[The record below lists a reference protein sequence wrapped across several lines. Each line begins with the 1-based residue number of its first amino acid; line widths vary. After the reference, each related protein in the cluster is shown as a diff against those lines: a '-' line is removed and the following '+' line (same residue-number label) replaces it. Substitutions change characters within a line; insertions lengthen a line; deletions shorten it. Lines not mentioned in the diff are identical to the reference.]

1 MADGPVQRFID
12 EIDLMIRAR
21 YAALYVVTW
30 EEQRLESLLSG
41 LARRQGKPLFVWTTR
56 RGLHEYESQLGPLP
70 EDPPLGDPERVLAH
84 IQRWDGSG
92 LFLLKDF
99 HLYFE
104 QPAVL
109 RTLKDVAAGLKS
121 TRKSLVLAAPQV
133 KLPAELEKELTI
145 VDLPLPGE
153 AELAELL
160 VSVRVELERQDRQ
173 AVDLGPDD
181 LHALARAARGLTLS
195 EAENAF
201 AKAAVHGG
209 VLSGDDVELVLSE
222 KQQVIRK
229 SGILEFHPPVA
240 TLNDVGG
247 LEQLKEWLRRRG
259 KAWRPDAREFGLAEP
274 KGVLLLGVPGCG
286 KSLTARAV
294 AQAWTLPLLHLDLGR
309 IFSSL
314 LGGSEENMRRAL
326 ATAEGVAP
334 AVLWID
340 EIEKGLAGGAGNG
353 QSDGGTA
360 SRVFGT
366 LLTWMQERSEPVFAV
381 ATANR
386 LEALPPELLRRG
398 RFDEIFFVDLPGPE
412 ARVAILSI
420 QLAKR
425 GRDPAKFDLPAL
437 ASACGGFSGA
447 ELEHVIVEALF
458 AAFDLGHDLCDED
471 VLVAI
476 TETTPLSRTSG
487 EDIRRL
493 REWAR
498 TRARPAA
505 LESEEGTHV

>member
-1 MADGPVQRFID
+1 M
-12 EIDLMIRAR
+12 
-21 YAALYVVTW
+21 
-30 EEQRLESLLSG
+30 
-41 LARRQGKPLFVWTTR
+41 
-56 RGLHEYESQLGPLP
+56 
-70 EDPPLGDPERVLAH
+70 
-84 IQRWDGSG
+84 
-92 LFLLKDF
+92 
-99 HLYFE
+99 
-104 QPAVL
+104 
-109 RTLKDVAAGLKS
+109 
-121 TRKSLVLAAPQV
+121 
-133 KLPAELEKELTI
+133 
-145 VDLPLPGE
+145 
-153 AELAELL
+153 
-160 VSVRVELERQDRQ
+160 
-173 AVDLGPDD
+173 
-181 LHALARAARGLTLS
+181 
-195 EAENAF
+195 
-201 AKAAVHGG
+201 
-209 VLSGDDVELVLSE
+209 LSGDDVELVLSE
-222 KQQVIRK
+222 KRQVIRK
-229 SGILEFHPPVA
+229 SGILEFYPPDA
-240 TLNDVGG
+240 KLSDVGG

-294 AQAWTLPLLHLDLGR
+294 AQAWKLPLLHLDLGR
-309 IFSSL
+309 IFSSM

-340 EIEKGLAGGAGNG
+340 EIEKGLAGGTGNG
-353 QSDGGTA
+353 QSDAGTA

-366 LLTWMQERSEPVFAV
+366 LLTWMQERSEPVFVV
-381 ATANR
+381 ATANK

-458 AAFDLGHDLCDED
+458 AAFDAGRDICDED
-471 VLVAI
+471 LLTAI
-476 TETTPLSRTSG
+476 SETTPLSRTSG
-487 EDIRRL
+487 EDICRL

-505 LESEEGTHV
+505 LESETGTHV